1 MDENNRITEME
12 QRLLGIIKAQADLIQ
27 SFMDSAKRRLDKHK
41 ELLGTHRQDIDE
53 LQVKVEELDADKQD
67 YPDEHEER
75 SRIAQEES
83 DKLEAEQL
91 AEERELNARMALS
104 GILDRIEEL
113 EAGVP
118 DPDGGEGLI
127 EQLALIQEKV
137 AALEKVIRGRL
148 K

>member
-1 MDENNRITEME
+1 ME

-118 DPDGGEGLI
+118 DTDGGEGLI

>member
-1 MDENNRITEME
+1 MDENNRINEME
-12 QRLLGIIKAQADLIQ
+12 QRFLGIIKAQADLIQ

-41 ELLGTHRQDIDE
+41 ELLGTHRQELDE

-118 DPDGGEGLI
+118 DTDGGEGLI

-137 AALEKVIRGRL
+137 AALEKAIRGRL

>member
-1 MDENNRITEME
+1 ME
-12 QRLLGIIKAQADLIQ
+12 QRFLGIIKAQADLIQ

-41 ELLGTHRQDIDE
+41 ELLGTHRQELDE

-118 DPDGGEGLI
+118 DTDGGEGLI

-137 AALEKVIRGRL
+137 AALEKAIRGRL